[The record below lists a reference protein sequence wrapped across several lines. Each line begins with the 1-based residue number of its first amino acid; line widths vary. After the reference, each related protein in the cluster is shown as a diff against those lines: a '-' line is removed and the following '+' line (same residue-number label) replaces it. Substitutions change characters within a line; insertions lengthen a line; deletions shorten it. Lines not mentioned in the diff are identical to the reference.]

1 MELLI
6 TKEGLIDIVDKL
18 DNAIDK
24 FAIVGI
30 FCGLIGEATGAD
42 QLLNIKKSDV
52 DFSNL
57 NGL

>member
-1 MELLI
+1 MGMELLI

-42 QLLNIKKSDV
+42 QLLNIK
-52 DFSNL
+52 NQM
-57 NGL
+57 